1 MDIGDELDQRRA
13 LLDAWVDTRRRIALL
28 EAESSALLAERIRL
42 RDRDTKGNSFHRDAI
57 HLSMVAEYSAA
68 GRIPQGTA
76 DRAFADAYFI
86 ENHYP
91 LVRDALHRGDITAAH
106 AREIVGAGSVVREAI
121 AAGAVEPETQT
132 VFEAASIVVAE
143 NDTPARTR
151 AYARSIAA
159 ALAGETVVERQ
170 RRAASE
176 RTVTVRPADDGL
188 ALLQVVLP
196 EHLAAAIFDRLTQM
210 ANEVIRTRDDRDPCL
225 DPDVIDM
232 GADPIFPG
240 SLDPSD
246 PALDDFFIFGPG
258 DTFTS
263 DPLVDPSSS
272 DIEHVAGDER
282 TLDQVRADLLTDL
295 LLGSDPGE
303 VHGSGLENI
312 RGRVQVTVAGSTLA
326 GDDDRPAEHDGKGPI
341 DPDVA
346 RDLAGCTASWSRL
359 FLDHTG
365 MITATDSYAPTE
377 AMRRFLRARDPHC
390 RFPGCRM
397 PVHRC
402 QFDHNHD
409 HAKGGATSLDN
420 LSAFCAGH
428 HLLKHPDMD
437 DGSRWTARQVPG
449 GDIEWTSPLGR
460 VYSDPPPRRVMFV

>member
-1 MDIGDELDQRRA
+1 MDIDDELDQRRA
-13 LLDAWVDTRRRIALL
+13 LLDAWLDVRRRIALL
-28 EAESSALLAERIRL
+28 EAESSELLAERIRL
-42 RDRDTKGNSFHRDAI
+42 RDGDTKGNSFHRDAI
-57 HLSMVAEYSAA
+57 HRSMVSEYSAA

-91 LVRDALHRGDITAAH
+91 LVREAFHRGEITAAH
-106 AREIVGAGSVVREAI
+106 AREIVDAGSVVREAI
-121 AAGAVEPETQT
+121 AAESVEANTQS
-132 VFEAASIVVAE
+132 VFETACIVVAE
-143 NDTPARTR
+143 NDTPAHTR

-159 ALAGETVVERQ
+159 ALAGETVVERH

-176 RTVTVRPADDGL
+176 RTVTVRPVDDGL

-196 EHLAAAIFDRLTQM
+196 EHLAAAIFDRLTQL
-210 ANEVIRTRDDRDPCL
+210 AKEVIRTRDDREPCL
-225 DPDVIDM
+225 DSDAIDI
-232 GADPIFPG
+232 GPDPIFPG

-246 PALDDFFIFGPG
+246 PALDDFFIFGPE
-258 DTFTS
+258 TFTT
-263 DPLVDPSSS
+263 DPLVDPSSA
-272 DIEHVAGDER
+272 DIEHVPSDER

-295 LLGSDPGE
+295 VLGSDPGE
-303 VHGSGLENI
+303 VHGTGLENI
-312 RGRVQVTVAGSTLA
+312 RGRVQVTIAGSTLTGA
-326 GDDDRPAEHDGKGPI
+326 DDRPAELDGKGPI
-341 DPDVA
+341 DPDIA
-346 RDLAGCTASWSRL
+346 RDLAGCTPSWSRL

-365 MITATDSYAPTE
+365 MVTATDAYAPTE

-409 HAKGGATSLDN
+409 HAKGGPTSIDN

-428 HLLKHPDMD
+428 HMLKHPDMD
-437 DGSRWTARQVPG
+437 DGSRWTAHQVPG
-449 GDIEWTSPLGR
+449 GDLVWTSPLGR
-460 VYSDPPPRRVMFV
+460 AYTDPPPRRVMFV